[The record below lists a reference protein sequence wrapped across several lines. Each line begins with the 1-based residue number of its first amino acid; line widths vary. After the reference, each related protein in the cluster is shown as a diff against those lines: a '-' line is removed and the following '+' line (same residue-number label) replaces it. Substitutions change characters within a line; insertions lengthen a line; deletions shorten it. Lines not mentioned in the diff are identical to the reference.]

1 MDVVKQKSMKNTG
14 FWLAGILGVILD
26 QATKRWAV
34 ERLLPGPEIELWPGV
49 FHLTYV
55 ENTGAAWSLFA
66 DSAEFLK
73 WVSLGVA
80 VALALLAI
88 RGGSLGRWEQAGY
101 GLVWAGAVGN
111 GIDRFLNG
119 YVVDFF
125 NLVWI
130 RFPVFNVADVAI
142 NLGVACLLIGLLQDK
157 SKGTEPASTLPH
169 PEKKSGHG
177 GSS

>member
-1 MDVVKQKSMKNTG
+1 MKNTG
-14 FWLAGILGVILD
+14 FWLAGILGLLLD
-26 QATKRWAV
+26 QASKRWAV

-88 RGGSLGRWEQAGY
+88 RGSSLGRWEQVGY
-101 GLVWAGAVGN
+101 GLVWAGAMRN

-125 NLVWI
+125 NFVWI
-130 RFPVFNVADVAI
+130 GFPVFNVADVAI
-142 NLGVACLLIGLLQDK
+142 NVGVACLLVGLWQG
-157 SKGTEPASTLPH
+157 SP
-169 PEKKSGHG
+169 KKTAPRP
-177 GSS
+177 

>member
-1 MDVVKQKSMKNTG
+1 MKNKG

-26 QATKRWAV
+26 QATKHWAV

-55 ENTGAAWSLFA
+55 ENTGAAWSLFE
-66 DSAEFLK
+66 DSAELLK
-73 WVSLGVA
+73 WISLGVA
-80 VALALLAI
+80 LALALLAI
-88 RGGSLGRWEQAGY
+88 RGGILGRWEQAGY

-111 GIDRFLNG
+111 GIDRFVNG

-125 NLVWI
+125 NLIWI

-142 NLGVACLLIGLLQDK
+142 NLGVACLLIGLLQDN
-157 SKGTEPASTLPH
+157 SKKTGSTATSPRL
-169 PEKKSGHG
+169 EKKPGRDSTHFKD
-177 GSS
+177 